1 MKILFIILIIETI
14 FIFQTQQLSL
24 FGQKK
29 QKINYTI
36 EDVEIL
42 AKQIKSM
49 SSSQSNVSSSSV
61 YLWDT
66 LSAKVRYF
74 LLNQR
79 EVIAIETKIVNF
91 DWSTLSDQVKNVLL
105 EKQKA
110 GLRLLANMT
119 LYEWGVVDANH
130 RLAHLT
136 AYSLIYKDKQEQ
148 IDKLN
153 QIAAPL
159 KLNLLIDKKSL
170 TDYVNKQQPS
180 TNFLFFKWKIDD
192 FSKLWKPIE
201 SYLDSLYSLDNLSI
215 KDKVELSVVGLKAIA
230 TFSSKY
236 YFHF

>member
-1 MKILFIILIIETI
+1 MKILYIILIFQTVLIV
-14 FIFQTQQLSL
+14 QTQQLSL

-29 QKINYTI
+29 QKVNYTI
-36 EDVEIL
+36 EDVETL

-49 SSSQSNVSSSSV
+49 SSSSTNVSPSNV

-74 LLNQR
+74 LLNQNK
-79 EVIAIETKIVNF
+79 VKSIETKIVNF
-91 DWSTLSDQVKNVLL
+91 DWTALSDRVRNVLL
-105 EKQKA
+105 EKQNA

-136 AYSLIYKDKQEQ
+136 AYSMIDKDKQEQ

-170 TDYVNKQQPS
+170 IEYLNKQQPS
-180 TNFLFFKWKIDD
+180 SNFLFFKWKND
-192 FSKLWKPIE
+192 FTKIWKPVE
-201 SYLDSLYSLDNLSI
+201 SYLDSLINLDNLSI
-215 KDKVELSVVGLKAIA
+215 KDKVDLSVVGLKAFA
-230 TFSSKY
+230 NFGSKY
-236 YFHF
+236 YFHI